1 MCLEEVWNRCD
12 VFFSCIM
19 GLGKLY
25 EMYKIDEC
33 IWVVKYY
40 LIGIEICD

>member
-19 GLGKLY
+19 GLGKY
-25 EMYKIDEC
+25 DMYKIDEC
-33 IWVVKYY
+33 IRIVNLFGWNWN
-40 LIGIEICD
+40 L